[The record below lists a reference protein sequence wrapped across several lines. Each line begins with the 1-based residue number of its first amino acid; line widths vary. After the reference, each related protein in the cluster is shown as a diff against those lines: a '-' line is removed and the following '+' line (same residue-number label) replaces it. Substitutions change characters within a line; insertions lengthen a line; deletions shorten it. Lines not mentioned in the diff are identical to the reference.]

1 MKLALV
7 IQRCAPDIYAGAEK
21 LVWNLG
27 KNFSE
32 IFDVEILTTCAKDAS
47 NWKNH
52 YKSGTEKIGNLKITR
67 FPVDKERDPKYV
79 HISNYLES
87 NPDDIDKGLEFID
100 AMGPI
105 SNSLLKHI
113 KTNRDK
119 YDLFIFFGY
128 LYWLTFHGMP
138 LVQDKSLFFTQAHNE
153 PWASFKIY
161 DKIFDV
167 PLGYLFQTNAEKNF
181 VHKRFGNKDKPHAI
195 VGHGIDLNIASK
207 KYNSKIK
214 IPKKYLLYIG
224 RISAGKGCQLLSDY
238 YNKYIALNKN
248 DLKLIMIGDQEQK
261 ITNCNA
267 LIFENLK
274 DQDKFFLLQNCEVF
288 IMPSFYESLN
298 MACLEA
304 WLFQKPVLVNG
315 QCQVLKEHCLDGNG
329 GLYFENYHEFSETL
343 TRILENKQLSTNLG
357 INGEKYVRENYN
369 WEQTRKNYSEFFS
382 KILQKQVD

>member
-1 MKLALV
+1 MKLAFI

-21 LVWNLG
+21 LVWDLG

-67 FPVDKERDPKYV
+67 FPVDKERDQKFV
-79 HISNYLES
+79 QISHYLES
-87 NPDDIDKGLEFID
+87 HTEDLDKGLEFID

-128 LYWLTFHGMP
+128 LYWQTFHGMP
-138 LVQDKSLFFTQAHNE
+138 LVKDKSLFFTQAHDE

-161 DKIFDV
+161 NKIFDM

-181 VHKRFGNKDKPHAI
+181 VHKRFGNKDKPYAI
-195 VGHGIDLNIASK
+195 VGHGLDLNIVNTNYQHA
-207 KYNSKIK
+207 KINL
-214 IPKKYLLYIG
+214 PKKYLLYIG
-224 RISAGKGCQLLSDY
+224 RLSEGKGCKLLSEY
-238 YNKYIALNKN
+238 FEKYLKVHDK
-248 DLKLIMIGDQEQK
+248 DLHLVMIGTKEQPIK
-261 ITNCNA
+261 GDNILILENISDEEKFYALKNCT
-267 LIFENLK
+267 I
-274 DQDKFFLLQNCEVF
+274 F

-298 MACLEA
+298 IACLEA
-304 WLFQKPVLVNG
+304 WLFKKPVLVNG
-315 QCQVLKEHCLDGNG
+315 QSDVLKEHCMNNHG
-329 GLYFENYHEFSETL
+329 GLYFHNFYDFSECLDLLLRDT
-343 TRILENKQLSTNLG
+343 ELSAKLG
-357 INGEKYVRENYN
+357 RNGEKICSG
-369 WEQTRKNYSEFFS
+369 K
-382 KILQKQVD
+382 L